1 MCDGPRGRVD
11 WGLSDC
17 FLRKRLSYSCD
28 TYIFTCVA
36 TYNIY
41 LHSVIILL
49 PDLLTNS
56 PRLGIRLCIQR
67 CSCSSPRPAVA
78 KFASD
83 KFQYHIFASVG
94 FPTSFIKSSSMAV
107 KTKAAWYLLILLLD
121 KWLCCCDVNASRVL
135 VSSNTRLCNNNRFI
149 TIKIT
154 TVVSDLWKCF
164 LTSECFQQFSAS
176 PHTIRVPYLLFALL
190 E

>member
-1 MCDGPRGRVD
+1 MEQRVGGIRIHVNQMRDSPRGRVD

-56 PRLGIRLCIQR
+56 PRLGIRLC
-67 CSCSSPRPAVA
+67 SCSPSRPPVA

-83 KFQYHIFASVG
+83 KFQDHIFASVW
-94 FPTSFIKSSSMAV
+94 FLTSFIKSSSMAV
-107 KTKAAWYLLILLLD
+107 KTKASSHLISGHVAVLLWCQCIPCSCVF
-121 KWLCCCDVNASRVL
+121 KH
-135 VSSNTRLCNNNRFI
+135 
-149 TIKIT
+149 
-154 TVVSDLWKCF
+154 
-164 LTSECFQQFSAS
+164 TSLQQ
-176 PHTIRVPYLLFALL
+176 
-190 E
+190 